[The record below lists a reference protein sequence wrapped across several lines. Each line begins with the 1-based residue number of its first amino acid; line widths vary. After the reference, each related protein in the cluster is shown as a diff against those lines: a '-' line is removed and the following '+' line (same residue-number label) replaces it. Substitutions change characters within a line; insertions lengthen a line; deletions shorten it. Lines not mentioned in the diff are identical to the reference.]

1 MDSKPS
7 TAYCLLPTADY
18 TTGMDLPL
26 AGLRVVSFCQFGA
39 GPFATMQLA
48 DLGAE
53 VIKIE
58 DPESGG
64 DVGRYV
70 PPFTDEADS
79 FYFQSFNRNKR
90 SVTLNLRMPAA
101 REVLHRLVAVS
112 DAIYYNL
119 RGDLPAKLGLTY
131 EHLGTV
137 NPKIV
142 CCSLSAFG
150 RTGPR
155 AAEPGY
161 DLLMQAYSG
170 MMSLTGEPG
179 TPPAKCGISVVDFA
193 GAYVSAIGL
202 LSAVLA
208 ARASGRGRDVDV
220 SLLDTSI
227 AMLSYVATNTLNRDY
242 EPERL
247 ASSAHPSLYPSQVFE
262 TADGYIAVICFKE
275 RFWRELCAVMGV
287 PDLAEEPRFRT
298 FADRLAN
305 REELLR
311 IVGEILRGR
320 PTADW
325 LADLRGRVPCAPVN
339 TVREALAEPQVL
351 AREMILEVEHPVWGS
366 LRETASPY
374 KVGAER
380 AHQPGP
386 ALGQDTEAVLT
397 ELCGYRADEIA
408 ALRAAGAV

>member
-1 MDSKPS
+1 MQ
-7 TAYCLLPTADY
+7 
-18 TTGMDLPL
+18 LPL
-26 AGLRVVSFCQFGA
+26 AGVSVISLCQFGA

-53 VIKIE
+53 VIKVE
-58 DPESGG
+58 DPTVGG

-70 PPFTDEADS
+70 PPYTGERDS
-79 FYFQSFNRNKR
+79 LYFQSFNRNKR
-90 SVTLNLRMPAA
+90 SITLNLRVPAA

-131 EHLGTV
+131 EHLSV
-137 NPKIV
+137 ANPKIV

-150 RTGPR
+150 TTGPR

-179 TPPAKCGISVVDFA
+179 TPPAKCGISIVDFA

-202 LSAVLA
+202 LSAVIS
-208 ARASGRGRDVDV
+208 ARATGVGRDVDV

-227 AMLSYVATNTLNRDY
+227 SMLSYLATNTLNQEY

-247 ASSAHPSLYPSQVFE
+247 RASAHPSLYPSQVFR
-262 TADGYIAVICFKE
+262 TADGYVALICFKE
-275 RFWRELCAVMGV
+275 KFWQELCAVMGV
-287 PDLAEEPRFRT
+287 PEVADEPRFRR

-305 REELLR
+305 RTALLE
-311 IVGEILRGR
+311 IVGEIMASR
-320 PTADW
+320 TTEAW
-325 LADLRGRVPCAPVN
+325 LDGLRGRVPCAPVN
-339 TVREALAEPQVL
+339 SVKQALEDPQVL
-351 AREMILEVEHPVWGS
+351 AREMIVEVEHPVWGA

-374 KVGAER
+374 KIGADLDHR
-380 AHQPGP
+380 PGP
-386 ALGQDTEAVLT
+386 NLGADTDAVLAELGQ
-397 ELCGYRADEIA
+397 YRAEEIE
-408 ALRAAGAV
+408 ALRSSGAI

>member
-1 MDSKPS
+1 
-7 TAYCLLPTADY
+7 
-18 TTGMDLPL
+18 MDLPL
-26 AGLRVVSFCQFGA
+26 AGLRVISLCQFGA

-58 DPESGG
+58 DPTAGG

-70 PPFTDEADS
+70 PPFTGELDS
-79 FYFQSFNRNKR
+79 FYFQTFNRNKR
-90 SVTLNLRMPAA
+90 SVTLNLRVPAA

-131 EHLGTV
+131 EHLGAV

-150 RTGPR
+150 TTGPR

-179 TPPAKCGISVVDFA
+179 TPPAKCGISIVDFA

-202 LSAVLA
+202 LSAVIS
-208 ARASGRGRDVDV
+208 ARATGQGRDVDV

-227 AMLSYVATNTLNRDY
+227 SMLSYLATNTLNREY

-247 ASSAHPSLYPSQVFE
+247 SSSAHPSLYPSQVFR
-262 TADGYIAVICFKE
+262 TSDGYVAIICFKE
-275 RFWRELCAVMGV
+275 KFWQELCVVMGQ
-287 PDLAEEPRFRT
+287 PELADEPRFRR

-305 REELLR
+305 REELLA
-311 IVGEILRGR
+311 IVGEIIASR
-320 PTADW
+320 TTQEW
-325 LADLRGRVPCAPVN
+325 LDGLRGRVPCAPVN
-339 TVREALAEPQVL
+339 TVRQALEDPQVL
-351 AREMILEVEHPVWGS
+351 AREMIVEVEHPEWGT

-374 KVGAER
+374 KVGAAR
-380 AHQPGP
+380 DHVP
-386 ALGQDTEAVLT
+386 APTLGADTDAVLT
-397 ELCGYRADEIA
+397 ALCGYSPDEIA
-408 ALRAAGAV
+408 ELRTSGAI

>member
-1 MDSKPS
+1 
-7 TAYCLLPTADY
+7 
-18 TTGMDLPL
+18 MDLPL
-26 AGLRVVSFCQFGA
+26 AGLRVLSLCQFGA

-58 DPESGG
+58 DPAAGG

-70 PPFTDEADS
+70 PPFTGKQDS
-79 FYFQSFNRNKR
+79 FYFQTFNRNKR
-90 SVTLNLRMPAA
+90 SVTLNLRVPGA
-101 REVLHRLVAVS
+101 REVLHRLVTVS

-131 EHLGTV
+131 EHLSRA

-150 RTGPR
+150 TTGPR

-179 TPPAKCGISVVDFA
+179 TPPAKCGISIVDFA

-202 LSAVLA
+202 LSAVLS
-208 ARASGRGRDVDV
+208 ARATGRGRDVDV

-227 AMLSYVATNTLNRDY
+227 SMLSYLATNTLNREY

-247 ASSAHPSLYPSQVFE
+247 SASAHPSLYPSQVFQ
-262 TADGYIAVICFKE
+262 TADGYVAVICFKE
-275 RFWRELCAVMGV
+275 KFWRELCAVMGR
-287 PDLAEEPRFRT
+287 PELAEEPRFRS
-298 FADRLAN
+298 FSDRLAN
-305 REELLR
+305 REALLA
-311 IVGEILRGR
+311 IVSEILATRTTR
-320 PTADW
+320 AW
-325 LADLRGRVPCAPVN
+325 LDGLRGRVPCAPVN
-339 TVREALAEPQVL
+339 SVRQALEEPQVL
-351 AREMILEVEHPVWGS
+351 AREMIVEVEHPVWGT

-374 KVGAER
+374 HVGADLD
-380 AHQPGP
+380 HQPAP
-386 ALGQDTEAVLT
+386 ALGADTDAVLAD
-397 ELCGYRADEIA
+397 LCDYSPEDLA
-408 ALRAAGAV
+408 ALRAAGAI